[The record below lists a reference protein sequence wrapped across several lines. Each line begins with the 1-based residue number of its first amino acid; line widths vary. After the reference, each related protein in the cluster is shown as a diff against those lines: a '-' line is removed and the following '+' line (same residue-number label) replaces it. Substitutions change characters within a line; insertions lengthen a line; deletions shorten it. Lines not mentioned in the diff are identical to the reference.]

1 MEEYVIIN
9 RTKIEEKIK
18 ELKNQRDNEHK
29 KGHNKS
35 ALRYENMILE
45 LKQILSESTPLI
57 PEIEKSIDK
66 GYDFARQNLYKAD
79 NTLQP
84 KVKEY
89 ITNLKLDI

>member
-1 MEEYVIIN
+1 MNNEYVIIN
-9 RTKIEEKIK
+9 KTKIEERIK
-18 ELKNQRDNEHK
+18 ELEQIEHQQV
-29 KGHNKS
+29 GNLNGYI
-35 ALRYENMILE
+35 ALGQKRA